1 MISLLK
7 ITNLTQ
13 QLKHLYQI
21 KIMKKLLLT
30 VVVLALTSCVNQM
43 DRLKDAQKKYPKCIV
58 QPTTSLLARDG
69 YEVMVEDTIT
79 NQIYVL
85 SYYTFSTTKISSIRN
100 IK

>member
-1 MISLLK
+1 
-7 ITNLTQ
+7 
-13 QLKHLYQI
+13 
-21 KIMKKLLLT
+21 MKKILLLT
-30 VVVLALTSCVNQM
+30 VLVLTSCVNQM

-69 YEVMVEDTIT
+69 YDIMVEDTIN

-85 SYYTFSTTKISSIRN
+85 SYYTGSSTKIYDIQN

>member
-1 MISLLK
+1 
-7 ITNLTQ
+7 
-13 QLKHLYQI
+13 
-21 KIMKKLLLT
+21 MKKLLL
-30 VVVLALTSCVNQM
+30 VLAVLALTSCVNQM

-69 YEVMVEDTIT
+69 YQVMVEDTIS

-85 SYYTFSTTKISSIRN
+85 DYYPFSTTNISSIRN

>member
-1 MISLLK
+1 
-7 ITNLTQ
+7 
-13 QLKHLYQI
+13 
-21 KIMKKLLLT
+21 MKKTLL
-30 VVVLALTSCVNQM
+30 VLAVLGLTGCVNQM

-85 SYYTFSTTKISSIRN
+85 SYYSFSTTKISSIRN